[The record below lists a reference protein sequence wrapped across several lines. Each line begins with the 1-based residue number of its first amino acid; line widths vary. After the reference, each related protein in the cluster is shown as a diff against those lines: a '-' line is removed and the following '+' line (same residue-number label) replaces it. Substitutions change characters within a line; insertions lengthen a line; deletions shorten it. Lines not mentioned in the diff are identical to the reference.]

1 MSDTLQTSV
10 LVIGCGIA
18 GGVTAL
24 RLADAGAAVTV
35 VTRARQ
41 PRESNTFY
49 AQGGIIYR
57 GDNDSPQL
65 LSEDVLRAGA
75 GRSDPGNVTIL
86 AEDGPTLVNEV
97 LLKRIGV
104 HFDRNGGGDLSL
116 AREGGHTLPRIIHAA
131 DATGKA
137 IAVALINTLQR
148 HPNITLL
155 TGHTALDLLM
165 AGPVCLGAYLLNQ
178 DTGQTLRC
186 MAGQTVLATGGL
198 GQIFKRTTN
207 PPGAR
212 GDGPAMAHR
221 AGARLANMEFVQF
234 HPTTFSHPDAG
245 NFLISEAVRGA
256 GARLVHADGES
267 FMQRYAPEWLDLA
280 PRDVVSRSIRAEM
293 DRLDVPNVYLDLR
306 AYIPRHEILS
316 HFPTIYETCLRYG
329 VDITRD
335 LVPVVPAAH
344 YACGGILVDEWGQT
358 TLQRLYAVGE
368 VACTGIHGANRLAS
382 TSLLEGVVW
391 GDRAARHIG
400 AHLVMPSSP
409 PANGHLN
416 RPRPEPEDGV
426 IEAYMAAVKEVMWQQ
441 VGLVRT
447 APGLED
453 AARKLRHLQADIDA
467 YTQRH
472 TPTDSAAGLR
482 NAVQTALLVTEAA
495 LANPVGVGCH
505 YRV

>member
-1 MSDTLQTSV
+1 MSESLQTPV

-24 RLADAGAAVTV
+24 QLADAGVGVTV

-57 GDNDSPQL
+57 GQDDSPQL
-65 LSEDVLRAGA
+65 LSQDVLRAGA
-75 GRSDPGNVTIL
+75 GRSDPNSVTIL
-86 AEDGPTLVNEV
+86 AENGPTLVNEV
-97 LLKRIGV
+97 LLQRIGV
-104 HFDRNGGGDLSL
+104 HFDRTGGGDLSL

-137 IAVALINTLQR
+137 IAVALINTLLR
-148 HPNITLL
+148 HPNVTLL
-155 TGHTALDLLM
+155 SGHTALDLLM
-165 AGPVCLGAYLLNQ
+165 VDQLCLGAYLLDQ
-178 DTGQTLRC
+178 DTGHVFRC
-186 MAGQTVLATGGL
+186 LAGQTVLATGGL
-198 GQIFKRTTN
+198 GQIFKRSTN

-212 GDGPAMAHR
+212 GDGPAIAHR

-234 HPTTFSHPDAG
+234 HPTTFSHPDAR

-256 GARLVHADGES
+256 GARLVHADGGP
-267 FMQRYAPEWLDLA
+267 FMQHYAPEWLDLA
-280 PRDVVSRSIRAEM
+280 PRDVVSRSIQAEM
-293 DRLDVPNVYLDLR
+293 DRLKVGNVYLDLHS
-306 AYIPRHEILS
+306 YIPRDEILS
-316 HFPTIYETCLRYG
+316 HFPTIHETCLRYG
-329 VDITRD
+329 IDITCD

-391 GDRAARHIG
+391 GDRAARHILRHP
-400 AHLVMPSSP
+400 ATSSPP

-416 RPRPEPEDGV
+416 RPLPKPEAEV
-426 IEAYMAAVKEVMWQQ
+426 IEAYLAAVKEVMWQQ

-447 APGLED
+447 TSGLED
-453 AARKLRHLQADIDA
+453 AGRKLRHLQTDIDA
-467 YTQRH
+467 YVQRH
-472 TPTDSAAGLR
+472 TPTDAAIGLR
-482 NAVQTALLVTEAA
+482 NAVQTALIVAKAA
-495 LANPVGVGCH
+495 MANPVGAGCH
-505 YRV
+505 YLV